1 LSLTLFEKTPLIQL
15 FDNNAV
21 TPQESGNPMPLNLF
35 T

>member
-15 FDNNAV
+15 LDNNAV
-21 TPQESGNPMPLNLF
+21 TPQESGNPMQLNLF